1 MVKESHCL
9 GFNERREWTVQEWL
23 ADQGLDEY
31 NAMNDLFMDITAGR
45 QSKTIK
51 RLSDRQLQMYYMAGY
66 SMDEFRHFVFDTSFL
81 NRFDIPQDVLG
92 RIKTDETELMAFAR
106 QWLKFSLF
114 GEKTVRW
121 RVNQ

>member
-1 MVKESHCL
+1 
-9 GFNERREWTVQEWL
+9 
-23 ADQGLDEY
+23 
-31 NAMNDLFMDITAGR
+31 MNDLFMDITAGR

-51 RLSDRQLQMYYMAGY
+51 RLSDRQLQMYYMASY
-66 SMDEFRHFVFDTSFL
+66 SMDDFRRFVFETSFL
-81 NRFDIPQDVLG
+81 NRFDISQDILD

-114 GEKTVRW
+114 GEKTVQW